1 MVVFCIDGNTGD
13 LAGGVL
19 VVTRLQDHGSAHNG
33 LGDWLL
39 QRVSAL
45 YIAGY
50 LVYLAIWFTLFPV
63 NNYQAWLLWFGSDI
77 VRASFGVFVISLV
90 AHAWVG
96 MRSVYMDYLHPFW
109 LRFLVTSATAIG
121 LLVLLL
127 WSAKILLETQ
137 IP

>member
-19 VVTRLQDHGSAHNG
+19 VVARPQDHGSAHNG

-45 YIAGY
+45 YIVGY

-63 NNYQAWLLWFGSDI
+63 NSYQAWLLWFGSGI
-77 VRASFGVFVISLV
+77 VRASFGVFIISLV
-90 AHAWVG
+90 VHSWVG

-127 WSAKILLETQ
+127 WSARILLETQ